1 MTILSKL
8 QQYNYSHE
16 NINHIINYL
25 KTKTLPPKLNPR
37 QRKAFVTKF
46 GKDFAVEKDLL
57 IYKPLNLIAIPSNNE
72 KMKNKVLEQVYKSPK
87 ALGKGQNN
95 FHQLVLQKY
104 LGIKRKD
111 VIEFLKKQPAYQMY
125 QSSQR
130 RLYQTLYNFPF
141 VQRF

>member
-8 QQYNYSHE
+8 QQYNYTDE
-16 NINHIINYL
+16 NIGNIMNFIQ
-25 KTKTLPPKLNPR
+25 TKTLPSKLNAR
-37 QRKAFVTKF
+37 QRKSFVEKF
-46 GKDFAVEKDLL
+46 GKDFVVEKNML

-72 KMKNKVLEQVYKSPK
+72 KMKTKILQQIYRSPE

-111 VIEFLKKQPAYQMY
+111 VIEFLKRQPTYQMY
-125 QSSQR
+125 QSSPR
-130 RLYQTLYNFPF
+130 NVNRALKATKPF
-141 VQRF
+141 N